1 MRETSRQA
9 ARDRGVAQV
18 MLMRLENER
27 LPFALKLKQ
36 KVDRGER
43 LSDYDMRF
51 LKTVMQESRD
61 AVRQAEKVPEYKSLV
76 QRMADLYEEISRK
89 ASENEQNPAA
99 KSTKRWHDDL
109 D

>member
-9 ARDRGVAQV
+9 TRDRGIAQV
-18 MLMRLENER
+18 MLMRLENDR
-27 LPFALKLKQ
+27 LPFALKLKA

-43 LSDYDMRF
+43 LSDYDTRF

-61 AVRQAEKVPEYKSLV
+61 AVRQAEKVPEYKNLV
-76 QRMADLYEEISRK
+76 QRMADLYEEITRK

-99 KSTKRWHDDL
+99 PPTKRWQDDL